1 MFLPKDEDERKKC
14 ITEVEKIISEH
25 GQVCL
30 GWRDVPVCTEEANV
44 GPAARAAEPDM
55 KQLFIGA
62 ADGIEGDD
70 FERQLYLI
78 RKRSSHQLRF
88 DYELNE
94 RLLFYICSLSS
105 KVMIYK
111 GMLNLS
117 LIHI

>member
-1 MFLPKDEDERKKC
+1 M
-14 ITEVEKIISEH
+14 
-25 GQVCL
+25 

-44 GPAARAAEPDM
+44 GPAARSAEPNI

-88 DYELNE
+88 DLNSTKDCFFTSVVFHQ
-94 RLLFYICSLSS
+94 R
-105 KVMIYK
+105 
-111 GMLNLS
+111 
-117 LIHI
+117 